1 MEKEGYEDV
10 DYWLK
15 VAKRREE
22 GVKKRKEEEKEK
34 EEENHRKQLMFH
46 RAEDNET
53 GCVGARRRQPGNAA
67 VQPQG
72 EQEQE
77 EQIDDQTQAHA
88 TAVTSSIYPGLPLQD
103 PPPEYP
109 TPPQTRS
116 NKISLRWS
124 RQYGRTFSP
133 TLTHC
138 PRVVPTAPK
147 LSHDENPSLAKT
159 YPMIQVANPNI
170 GNNQPPALL
179 VYRTWTM
186 EDVKKAVEGV
196 TSPREDP
203 IQCGEDL
210 ESLKRSYH
218 LNGEEVQQVWMTVTG
233 TDWHHVRG
241 NWKPYTQ

>member
-22 GVKKRKEEEKEK
+22 GVKKHK
-34 EEENHRKQLMFH
+34 EEENCRKQLLFH
-46 RAEDNET
+46 TAEDNET
-53 GCVGARRRQPGNAA
+53 GCVGARWRQPGNAA

-77 EQIDDQTQAHA
+77 EQIDEQPQAHA

-103 PPPEYP
+103 PPPEYT

-124 RQYGRTFSP
+124 RQLGRTFSP
-133 TLTHC
+133 TLTHS

-147 LSHDENPSLAKT
+147 LSHDENPSLAEA
-159 YPMIQVANPNI
+159 YPMIQVANPN
-170 GNNQPPALL
+170 
-179 VYRTWTM
+179 
-186 EDVKKAVEGV
+186 
-196 TSPREDP
+196 
-203 IQCGEDL
+203 
-210 ESLKRSYH
+210 
-218 LNGEEVQQVWMTVTG
+218 
-233 TDWHHVRG
+233 
-241 NWKPYTQ
+241 